1 MGAELHRKL
10 RCLSEWQRMIG
21 NKKETVIH
29 RQDGEALAR
38 VHVH

>member
-1 MGAELHRKL
+1 MGAELHREL

-21 NKKETVIH
+21 NKETVIH